1 MTKTKSLE
9 DHLHRE
15 MNAIK
20 AFDLRHNLLNTL
32 KLEAYDDSAID
43 NMWVAKLEKEVP
55 GIVTAYSGEHNFATS
70 TPEENRKVVMEALNS
85 GTAIKASIIGAI
97 ILLIYKVYRVMTNNK
112 SFAGGGS
119 GGRGSTIYNARR
131 NEELRDAGVKAVEI
145 STRVKE
151 NAAVAAENKL
161 NLEDDSQAYRAAE
174 RFLNTVELDVN
185 DEQAAEN
192 PFTRIEKM
200 NFDILYKNAGELPSY
215 IMEKDQNAFDDVF
228 SFYTTLVGIATG
240 ELRGAFDFHVVNQ
253 KVAELTDQ
261 LLTGSKDQMLKA
273 ILNDNGVKGLM
284 DRYSSYVGEHLGRAM
299 EDPELANNKTV
310 GLIRNKLN
318 GVMVE
323 VARSTSL
330 FKNTEP
336 TNNTMT
342 KDEVIDDIL
351 RALEGGHESKI
362 LKRCEMVGKF
372 NDEFQTLLN
381 DYPRDFGE
389 TGSSTIKEK
398 IMADL
403 DRVATRVKDDDSFTP
418 PERTMVLNAVGE
430 LKAIYELV
438 QVQILGSIFKFRMNT
453 DKINKFQDLCI
464 ESLLDIYDSGVKF
477 ITTIEKSE
485 DI

>member
-1 MTKTKSLE
+1 MSKTKSLE
-9 DHLHRE
+9 DHLRRE
-15 MNAIK
+15 VNALK
-20 AFDLRHNLLNTL
+20 AIDLRQNLLGAL

-55 GIVTAYSGEHNFATS
+55 GIVTAYAGDHNFATS

-112 SFAGGGS
+112 SFSGGG
-119 GGRGSTIYNARR
+119 GGRGSTVFNTQR
-131 NEELRDAGVKAVEI
+131 NEALRDAGKKAVE
-145 STRVKE
+145 TAAKVKD
-151 NAAVAAENKL
+151 NASVAAKNKL

-174 RFLNTVELDVN
+174 RFLNTVELNVN
-185 DEQAAEN
+185 DEQAAKD

-215 IMEKDQNAFDDVF
+215 ILTKDQNSFNDVF
-228 SFYTTLVGIATG
+228 EFYNTLVGIATG
-240 ELRGAFDFHVVNQ
+240 NLRGAFDFHVVNQ

-261 LLTGSKDQMLKA
+261 LLTGSKDTMIKA
-273 ILNDNGVKGLM
+273 ILSDTGVKGLM
-284 DRYSSYVGEHLGRAM
+284 DRYSAYVGEHLGRAM
-299 EDPELANNKTV
+299 DDPELANNKTV
-310 GLIRNKLN
+310 SLIRNKLN

-323 VARSTSL
+323 VNRSTTL
-330 FKNTEP
+330 FKNYDGD
-336 TNNTMT
+336 NNSMT

-351 RALEGGHESKI
+351 RSLEGGHESKI
-362 LKRCEMVGKF
+362 LQRCELVGKF
-372 NDEFQTLLN
+372 NDQFQTLLN

-403 DRVATRVKDDDSFTP
+403 DRVVTRVKEDESFSP
-418 PERTMVLNAVGE
+418 PERTMVLNAVSE
-430 LKAIYELV
+430 LKAIYEMV

-464 ESLLDIYDSGVKF
+464 ESLIDIYDSGIKF